1 MLLPS
6 NTTNVCLSL
15 SSIPTTMRFDFI
27 CKNEKK
33 KRDQL
38 LRAPSS
44 VGMYNSTRVDKGR
57 KCGLLLVIKRKARAE
72 VGREE
77 EGPLCDP
84 GSELLLGG
92 SARVVRG

>member
-1 MLLPS
+1 
-6 NTTNVCLSL
+6 
-15 SSIPTTMRFDFI
+15 MRFDFI
-27 CKNEKK
+27 CKNAKK
-33 KRDQL
+33 NRDQL

-44 VGMYNSTRVDKGR
+44 VGWFDASRRGKN
-57 KCGLLLVIKRKARAE
+57 KCWILLAVEMKARAE
-72 VGREE
+72 VGKEE

>member
-1 MLLPS
+1 MQ
-6 NTTNVCLSL
+6 
-15 SSIPTTMRFDFI
+15 
-27 CKNEKK
+27 K

-44 VGMYNSTRVDKGR
+44 VGNYNSTRVDKGR
-57 KCGLLLVIKRKARAE
+57 KCWILLAMKMKARAE
-72 VGREE
+72 LGREE
-77 EGPLCDP
+77 EGPLCDL